1 MTLLSVK
8 NLRVTFDTETGPVQA
23 VRGVSFDLGRERLG
37 IVGESGSGKTM
48 TGRAVLRL
56 IRAPGRIEAD
66 AMTFD
71 GQDLMAASEPDLRAL
86 RGRRIAMVM
95 QDPKFSL
102 NPVMKVGAQLMEGL
116 RQRDNAPRAE
126 ARAKAIAALEAVQ
139 IRDPERVMDS
149 YPHELSGGMGQRVMI
164 AMMLIPDPDLLIA
177 DEPTSALDVT
187 VQAEVLNILDDLVKT
202 RGMGLIFISHDLRL
216 VARFCDRVLV
226 MYKGKIVEELA
237 AKDLLQAKHPYTQ
250 GLLNCL
256 PRIGGSRGPLPVR
269 AVQDVS
275 FKVEAQQSFGLV
287 GESGSGKSTILRAIC
302 GMAPITGGQIRIDGK
317 PLPSPRGR
325 AFAAQVQMVFQDP
338 YASLHPRHTV
348 DRVLSEPLAIHGQGG
363 SDAKI
368 EQALID
374 VGLPPA
380 FRFRYPHQLSG
391 GQRQRVAIARALM
404 LQPQILLLDEPTSA
418 LDASVQAETL
428 NLLSRLRAERGLTFV
443 MVSHDLAVIDHMC
456 DRVLVMQNG
465 QAVEELSREALA
477 SAAMTTPYA
486 RALFAASADRMMEG

>member
-23 VRGVSFDLGRERLG
+23 VRGVSFGLGRERLG

-256 PRIGGSRGPLPVR
+256 PRIGGSRGPLP
-269 AVQDVS
+269 
-275 FKVEAQQSFGLV
+275 
-287 GESGSGKSTILRAIC
+287 
-302 GMAPITGGQIRIDGK
+302 
-317 PLPSPRGR
+317 
-325 AFAAQVQMVFQDP
+325 
-338 YASLHPRHTV
+338 
-348 DRVLSEPLAIHGQGG
+348 
-363 SDAKI
+363 
-368 EQALID
+368 
-374 VGLPPA
+374 
-380 FRFRYPHQLSG
+380 
-391 GQRQRVAIARALM
+391 
-404 LQPQILLLDEPTSA
+404 A
-418 LDASVQAETL
+418 LDRNA
-428 NLLSRLRAERGLTFV
+428 
-443 MVSHDLAVIDHMC
+443 DW
-456 DRVLVMQNG
+456 
-465 QAVEELSREALA
+465 
-477 SAAMTTPYA
+477 A
-486 RALFAASADRMMEG
+486 R